1 MCIHVLNGEMDRWMG
16 GRREGG
22 EESRED
28 IPSFLKGEYSKQAN
42 LFQVHPTLCSMK
54 KNVSAF

>member
-1 MCIHVLNGEMDRWMG
+1 MDGWKEG
-16 GRREGG
+16 GRKGIK
-22 EESRED
+22 ED

-42 LFQVHPTLCSMK
+42 LFQVHQTLCSMK